1 MQMNRTGFFILIS
14 LLVLALWSIVPA
26 GADNI
31 DAINSY
37 NRAVDLAYQGDYG
50 QALTEIDQALLEN
63 RNFTLAWVTKAGILN
78 SMERFGEGLAASDE
92 ALALDP
98 DNLYAWINRATSLNG
113 LGRYEESL
121 AASDKA
127 LALDPGSGEAKQN
140 RQIAEEM
147 MAKPTEAPTTGL
159 LPHTTILACAGLA
172 AALVLKRE
180 R

>member
-1 MQMNRTGFFILIS
+1 MNRTGFFILIS